1 MADDT
6 APAPVTPY
14 DPEAIQRAL
23 AALGLNPPTQ
33 APTPTEGGPG
43 TKGVAGFLSDVGT
56 AISGGPTGLLGL
68 SPDEQAAA
76 GRHALLRFGI
86 DTLAASGKSYA
97 PKDFGTVLA
106 AGLGGAQQAQQE
118 SENRAYVGR
127 GAQQQLA
134 QQAFQN
140 RIAAAKEA
148 LPLLIAGQN
157 AQIPNPLVGGGGK
170 PNTSISTAA
179 AVPAYG
185 GAANAPQMPAEYEPY
200 FQEASKATGI
210 PVEVLKA
217 QAAQESGFNPD
228 AKGAAGEVGLFQIKP
243 DTARKPG
250 FGMQGVSDPAVL
262 RDPRTNI
269 MFGAQYLKAR
279 AGNADLSTPAGQ
291 AAALQAYNGG
301 GDKNYV
307 ANVFRYMPAGGKTQV
322 AAATSPPA
330 APATATP
337 PGRVQVATAD
347 TGTKTDATPA
357 PVASTPVGNL
367 GLVKDPV
374 TGNVSTPNAGGLGTG
389 AAAPAAPAAPGL
401 PSFEQWQTQHPRTVN
416 PDLYNVPAP
425 DLAALK
431 SAQDTAA
438 QQLSLARAGRG
449 GDVNKSLSDYNTAA
463 KAVTDAQAAATKAS
477 AELRQKAQ
485 ADLDNNDRQL
495 YDAEMQRAQAVTEAD
510 KQRAA
515 AAELKAQE
523 GRQAI
528 EQEQIKQGMQWHQQ
542 IEKEAATQANTNTIA
557 PMAAAAGKAHQINLG
572 LSQLQTL
579 LPNLPRGGGLVGTLL
594 SQHQDILPL
603 LNQAGVVNDKQADAV
618 RLLNGL
624 VANITTEM
632 KPAGLGA
639 LREYEFDAFKAQLPT
654 MLSTPAGQ
662 DKAIAYLMNLNN
674 RIQQEAQWTQQHYN
688 RRIPD
693 ETSQKPGATRRAL
706 NLDTDEGVPWQQK
719 MDKELGPL
727 VPSYTPPQGQAGS
740 ASGQAA
746 WEASL
751 PPGKPFY
758 RTYRDGT
765 SSLEFKPWR

>member
-1 MADDT
+1 MAEDSTT
-6 APAPVTPY
+6 APAPI
-14 DPEAIQRAL
+14 DAEALQRAI
-23 AALGLNPPTQ
+23 AALQPPTQ
-33 APTPTEGGPG
+33 VPVPTEGGPA
-43 TKGVAGFLSDVGT
+43 THGVAGFLSDVGT
-56 AISGGPTGLLGL
+56 ALSGGQTGLLGL
-68 SPDEQAAA
+68 SPDEQATA
-76 GRHALLRFGI
+76 GRHALLNFGI
-86 DTLAASGKSYA
+86 NMLAASGKSYA

-118 SENRAYVGR
+118 SENRAYYGR
-127 GAQQQLA
+127 GASQQLA

-307 ANVFRYMPAGGKTQV
+307 ANVFRYMPKGGTQV
-322 AAATSPPA
+322 AAATPPPA
-330 APATATP
+330 APAAATP

-357 PVASTPVGNL
+357 PVAGTPVGNL

-389 AAAPAAPAAPGL
+389 AAAPAAPAQQTFEDFQKAHPVAID
-401 PSFEQWQTQHPRTVN
+401 PSLYTVQ
-416 PDLYNVPAP
+416 PP
-425 DLAALK
+425 DLAALT
-431 SAQDTAA
+431 SARDTAA

-449 GDVNKSLSDYNTAA
+449 GDVNKSLADYNTAA
-463 KAVTDAQAAATKAS
+463 KAVTDAQAAATAKS

-485 ADLDNNDRQL
+485 QAATDTQRQL
-495 YDAEMQRAQAVTEAD
+495 YDAEMQRLQTAAENDKNRQNQIDLEARKGD
-510 KQRAA
+510 EARRTAA
-515 AAELKAQE
+515 AASENSFVLDTRKKLTDERSAAQE
-523 GRQAI
+523 
-528 EQEQIKQGMQWHQQ
+528 
-542 IEKEAATQANTNTIA
+542 NVD
-557 PMAAAAGKAHQINLG
+557 NLG
-572 LSQLQTL
+572 LLDNLSKAAGTATPLDSLSWGGMPLRQWLLQKNIGSADQIAHWGAQQAYEAAINQTVIGLRKGVSMGALSDRDLSFLQGMSPSVLQRPETREAITAYLRSAQLRKIRFADSVDELWDGGKGMSYGQAL
-579 LPNLPRGGGLVGTLL
+579 IAARRQLPDIVPQIPAGASNADKRDWFTKNVPAGTLYRNARGDL
-594 SQHQDILPL
+594 T
-603 LNQAGVVNDKQADAV
+603 V
-618 RLLNGL
+618 
-624 VANITTEM
+624 
-632 KPAGLGA
+632 
-639 LREYEFDAFKAQLPT
+639 
-654 MLSTPAGQ
+654 
-662 DKAIAYLMNLNN
+662 
-674 RIQQEAQWTQQHYN
+674 W
-688 RRIPD
+688 
-693 ETSQKPGATRRAL
+693 PGMPS
-706 NLDTDEGVPWQQK
+706 DQPQVP
-719 MDKELGPL
+719 
-727 VPSYTPPQGQAGS
+727 
-740 ASGQAA
+740 
-746 WEASL
+746 
-751 PPGKPFY
+751 
-758 RTYRDGT
+758 RD
-765 SSLEFKPWR
+765 

>member
-6 APAPVTPY
+6 APAPI
-14 DPEAIQRAL
+14 DAEALQRAI
-23 AALGLNPPTQ
+23 AALQPPTQ
-33 APTPTEGGPG
+33 APVPTEGGPA
-43 TKGVAGFLSDVGT
+43 THGVGGFLADVGT
-56 AISGGPTGLLGL
+56 ALSGGQTGLLGL
-68 SPDEQAAA
+68 SPDEQASA

-86 DTLAASGKSYA
+86 DMLAASGKSYA

-118 SENRAYVGR
+118 SENRAYYGR
-127 GAQQQLA
+127 GAAQQLA

-307 ANVFRYMPAGGKTQV
+307 ANVFRYMPKGGTQV
-322 AAATSPPA
+322 AAATPPPA
-330 APATATP
+330 APAAATP

-357 PVASTPVGNL
+357 PVASTPVGDL

-495 YDAEMQRAQAVTEAD
+495 YDAEMQRQQT
-510 KQRAA
+510 
-515 AAELKAQE
+515 AAENDKNRQNQIDLKNVEAEQARKTASAASENSFVLDTRKKLTDERSAAQE
-523 GRQAI
+523 
-528 EQEQIKQGMQWHQQ
+528 
-542 IEKEAATQANTNTIA
+542 TVD
-557 PMAAAAGKAHQINLG
+557 NLG
-572 LSQLQTL
+572 LLDNLSKAAGTATPLDSLSWGGMPLRQWLLQKNLGSPEQIARWGAQQAYEAAINQTVIGLRKGVSMGALSDRDLSFLQGMSPSVLQRPDTREAVTAYLRSAQLRKIRFADSVDELWDGGKGMSYGQAL
-579 LPNLPRGGGLVGTLL
+579 IAARRQLPDIVPQIPAGASNADKRDWFTKNVPAGTLYRNARGDL
-594 SQHQDILPL
+594 T
-603 LNQAGVVNDKQADAV
+603 V
-618 RLLNGL
+618 
-624 VANITTEM
+624 
-632 KPAGLGA
+632 
-639 LREYEFDAFKAQLPT
+639 
-654 MLSTPAGQ
+654 
-662 DKAIAYLMNLNN
+662 
-674 RIQQEAQWTQQHYN
+674 W
-688 RRIPD
+688 
-693 ETSQKPGATRRAL
+693 PGMPS
-706 NLDTDEGVPWQQK
+706 DQPQVP
-719 MDKELGPL
+719 
-727 VPSYTPPQGQAGS
+727 
-740 ASGQAA
+740 
-746 WEASL
+746 
-751 PPGKPFY
+751 
-758 RTYRDGT
+758 RD
-765 SSLEFKPWR
+765 